1 MGANANTFLQLRE
14 QDIITLYDATF
25 TKKEAQKTGYN
36 LAKQII
42 DGGEVSKHEALANL
56 VRLSEVINNAITE
69 IKESVIHE
77 KVTILG
83 VEFTPTNGRT
93 MHNYK
98 DDHLW
103 NEINNKLKQREE
115 LLKVALKSDE
125 SIFDSEGVEVPK
137 ISTSYA
143 KSSLTIKF

>member
-1 MGANANTFLQLRE
+1 MGATANTFLQLRE
-14 QDIITLYDATF
+14 QDIVTLYDATF
-25 TKKEAQKTGYN
+25 TKKEAQQTGIN
-36 LAKQII
+36 LAKTII

-83 VEFTPTNGRT
+83 VEFTPTNGRI
-93 MHNYK
+93 MYNFK
-98 DDHLW
+98 DDYLW
-103 NEINNKLKQREE
+103 SELSNKLKQREE

-125 SIFDSEGVEVPK
+125 IIFDSEGIEVPK
-137 ISTSYA
+137 ISTSNS

>member
-1 MGANANTFLQLRE
+1 MGATKNTFLQLRE

-36 LAKQII
+36 LAKTII

-56 VRLSEVINNAITE
+56 VRLNEVISNAITE

-77 KVTILG
+77 KVTMLG

-93 MHNYK
+93 MYNFK

-103 NEINNKLKQREE
+103 SELNHKLKQREE

-125 SIFDSEGVEVPK
+125 TIFDNEGVEVPK
-137 ISTSYA
+137 VSFNYL
-143 KSSLTIKF
+143 KSSLIIKF

>member
-1 MGANANTFLQLRE
+1 MGANSEAFLQLRE
-14 QDIITLYDATF
+14 QDIVTLYDATF
-25 TKKEAQKTGYN
+25 TKKDAQQTGLN

-56 VRLSEVINNAITE
+56 VRLNEVIINAITE
-69 IKESVIHE
+69 IKESVSNE

-83 VEFTPTNGRT
+83 VEFTPVNGRI
-93 MHNYK
+93 MYNFK
-98 DDHLW
+98 EDELW
-103 NEINNKLKQREE
+103 NSLNKKLKQREE

-125 SIFDSEGVEVPK
+125 IIFDSDGCEIPK
-137 ISTSYA
+137 INTSSS

>member
-1 MGANANTFLQLRE
+1 MGATANTFLQLRE
-14 QDIITLYDATF
+14 QDIVTLYDATF
-25 TKKEAQKTGYN
+25 TKKEAQQTGIN
-36 LAKQII
+36 LAKTII

-83 VEFTPTNGRT
+83 VEFTPTNGRI
-93 MHNYK
+93 MYNFK
-98 DDHLW
+98 DDYLW
-103 NEINNKLKQREE
+103 SELSNKLKQREE

-125 SIFDSEGVEVPK
+125 VIFDSEGIEVPK
-137 ISTSYA
+137 ISTSNS